1 MAEETTAVESMGV
14 KWGPVRL
21 LPGIAKL
28 NMSVYLLGAGL
39 TMLLATFIP
48 QAQPFILTEI
58 LRIPHA
64 QQGQVSGY
72 LGLAHTLVAVIMP
85 GIWGTLS
92 DRTGRRVVYALG
104 LVIAAIGIATYPLA
118 ATVAALFLFRMLFSA
133 GISAANTMNNTLLGD
148 YVAPGD
154 RGKAYGIVSVSG
166 GLGALIT
173 VFVLLRLPSI
183 FQGAGLS
190 PVMAGRYAFWIT
202 ALIAL
207 LGTLIVVNG
216 LVGRTPQQREE
227 KRSVVQI
234 AREALR
240 AAATDPGISLAYGV
254 NFVASGTL
262 SAMGTF
268 FSLWLVTYGVTQAG
282 ITSAEALAGAGMII
296 GLAQMVG
303 LVASPFFGVLS
314 DRIGRVRSVILATS
328 LTALV
333 FAATLLITNPLSGT
347 IFVLGVFLGLV
358 QVSGIITGGALIAH
372 HAPESVRGAVMGF
385 YGFCGSLGIMLVFLL
400 GGWLFDRWLY
410 QGPFVLVAVLCL
422 VVTIWGLLVNKKVRS

>member
-1 MAEETTAVESMGV
+1 MAEQTTAAEPMGI
-14 KWGPVRL
+14 KWGPIRL
-21 LPGIAKL
+21 LSGITQL
-28 NMSVYLLGAGL
+28 NMGTYLFGAGL

-58 LRIPHA
+58 LRIPHV

-92 DRTGRRVVYALG
+92 DRTSRRIVYALG
-104 LVIAAIGIATYPLA
+104 LMIAAIGIATYPLA
-118 ATVAALFLFRMLFSA
+118 ATIVALLLFRMLFSA
-133 GISAANTMNNTLLGD
+133 GISAANTMNNALLGD

-173 VFVLLRLPSI
+173 VFVLLRLPAI
-183 FQGAGLS
+183 FQEMGLS
-190 PVMAGRYAFWIT
+190 PVAAGRYTFWVA

-207 LGTLIVVNG
+207 LGTLVVING
-216 LVGRTPQQREE
+216 LVGRPQQQAE

-234 AREALR
+234 AREALH
-240 AAATDPGISLAYGV
+240 AAATNPNILLAYGV

-268 FSLWLVTYGVTQAG
+268 FSLWLVNYGVTQAG
-282 ITSAEALAGAGMII
+282 ITSAEALARAGMII
-296 GLAQMVG
+296 GLAQIVG

-314 DRIGRVRSVILATS
+314 DRFGRVRSVILATS
-328 LTALV
+328 LTAVV
-333 FAATLLITNPLSGT
+333 FAATLLISNPLSGT
-347 IFVLGVFLGLV
+347 IFVLGVFLGLA

-385 YGFCGSLGIMLVFLL
+385 YGFCGSLGIMLVFVL

-410 QGPFVLVAVLCL
+410 QGPFVLVAILCL
-422 VVTIWGLLVNKKVRS
+422 VVTIWGFLVNKRKS